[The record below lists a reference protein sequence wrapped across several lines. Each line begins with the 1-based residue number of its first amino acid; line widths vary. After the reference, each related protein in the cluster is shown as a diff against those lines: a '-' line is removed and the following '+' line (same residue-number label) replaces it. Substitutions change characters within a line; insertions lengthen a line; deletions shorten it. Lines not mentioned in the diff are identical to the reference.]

1 MIVEICANS
10 FESAIAAQNGGANR
24 IELCTQLAV
33 GGLTPTH
40 QLIKKVMPELSIPVH
55 VLVRPRKGNFCYSKE
70 ELNIMKNDIEFC
82 KSIGCSGV
90 VSGILKSDLTIDLI
104 ATKQLIEVA
113 NGIDFTFHR
122 AFDCVKD
129 PLKSLKHLID
139 LKVKRVLSSELKPNA
154 IIGTSSLRREF
165 QIKKIRNDI
174 NCKLIRGNVDTRIK
188 KLNDGLYDAII
199 LSYAGIK
206 SLSIEDKIAE
216 IFSTQEI
223 IPSAGQ
229 GIISLQCRN
238 DDKNIISILDSANDQ
253 KTYLRAHAERN
264 VLKVL
269 EGDCETAVGVHSV
282 IEGDE
287 IILEAELFSLDGKQ
301 RFYEKKSSKIENS
314 KSLGEE
320 VGKILKVKSN
330 NSYKK

>member
-1 MIVEICANS
+1 MSKKITIGSRGSKLALIYAQTAKDMI
-10 FESAIAAQNGGANR
+10 
-24 IELCTQLAV
+24 IENTNLNDEDII
-33 GGLTPTH
+33 
-40 QLIKKVMPELSIPVH
+40 IKKISTIGDQVQDMRLSEIGGKGLFSTNIEKELQEKKIDIAVHALKDMPIIETDGLRTDTF
-55 VLVRPRKGNFCYSKE
+55 LKRNDPRE
-70 ELNIMKNDIEFC
+70 ILITKNQ
-82 KSIGCSGV
+82 KK
-90 VSGILKSDLTIDLI
+90 LM
-104 ATKQLIEVA
+104 
-113 NGIDFTFHR
+113 
-122 AFDCVKD
+122 
-129 PLKSLKHLID
+129 
-139 LKVKRVLSSELKPNA
+139 ELKTDA
-154 IIGTSSLRREF
+154 VIGTSSFRREF
-165 QIKKIRNDI
+165 QIKKIRRDL

-238 DDKNIISILDSANDQ
+238 DDKDIISILDSINDQ

-269 EGDCETAVGVHSV
+269 EGDCETAVGAHSI
-282 IEGDE
+282 IEGDK
-287 IILEAELFSLDGKQ
+287 IVLEAELFSLDGKQ
-301 RFYEKKSSKIENS
+301 RFYEKKSSKIENA